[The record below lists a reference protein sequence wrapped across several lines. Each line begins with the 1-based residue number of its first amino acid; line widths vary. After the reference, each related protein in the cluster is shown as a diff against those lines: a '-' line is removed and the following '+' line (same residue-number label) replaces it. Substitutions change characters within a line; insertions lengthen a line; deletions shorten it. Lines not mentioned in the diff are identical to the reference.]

1 MTLDPQ
7 KDGLLSF
14 KITCVSPGTKFKFTF
29 LMVKGEI
36 ADVNFADAV
45 NLCWSIPLCVS
56 IVLQSCFCVKIIYC
70 TCFTKANAVGGEKY
84 AFNYLVN
91 FLHYSVNEKPFTC
104 IQHNS
109 LIL

>member
-7 KDGLLSF
+7 KDGLLSY

-45 NLCWSIPLCVS
+45 NLCWRIPLCVS
-56 IVLQSCFCVKIIYC
+56 IVLQGCFCVKIIYC
-70 TCFTKANAVGGEKY
+70 TCFTKANAVRGEKY
-84 AFNYLVN
+84 TFNY
-91 FLHYSVNEKPFTC
+91 F
-104 IQHNS
+104 
-109 LIL
+109 

>member
-70 TCFTKANAVGGEKY
+70 ACFTKANAVRGEKY
-84 AFNYLVN
+84 TFNY
-91 FLHYSVNEKPFTC
+91 F
-104 IQHNS
+104 
-109 LIL
+109 